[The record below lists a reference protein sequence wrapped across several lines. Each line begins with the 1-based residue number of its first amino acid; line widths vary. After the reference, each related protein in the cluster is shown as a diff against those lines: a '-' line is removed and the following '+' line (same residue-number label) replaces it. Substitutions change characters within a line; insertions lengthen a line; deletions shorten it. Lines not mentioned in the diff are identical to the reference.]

1 MKHDLNCLDPN
12 SIELCIFCELYFDF
26 VLFIYI
32 GVFLF
37 FYMLTAHDD
46 THMQQHTRQ
55 GCQ

>member
-26 VLFIYI
+26 VLFIYM

-37 FYMLTAHDD
+37 FYMLTARDD